1 MIAGRPRCAPG
12 GPPAGVVPANAGD
25 QATWPPFR
33 SDHGRTAPP
42 LYGAVRSGPA
52 LKPPPASAR
61 VPPAPLGF
69 RRGHRTGVPLW
80 RQSGTRPSPR
90 PPHVRGAHPGATD
103 NFSRTFS
110 RTFLRPPSPVPL
122 SQRDLQGPA
131 VAAPSR
137 SPHPKFARISTK
149 IEYMFGASGVI
160 MPETPYISNWR
171 SSQGCQP

>member
-25 QATWPPFR
+25 QATWPSFR
-33 SDHGRTAPP
+33 SGHGRTAPP
-42 LYGAVRSGPA
+42 RYDAVRSGPG
-52 LKPPPASAR
+52 LKPPHASAR
-61 VPPAPLGF
+61 GPAGSRGF

-90 PPHVRGAHPGATD
+90 PPHVGGADPRATD

-122 SQRDLQGPA
+122 SQCDLQGPA